1 MLIGKIFLCN
11 LSNPLN
17 PRLYWHLSVNRQI
30 TKLLLLTKCNAPKN
44 KKTDKAFFFA
54 GQKIDSHLLNQS
66 ILKKPNFKNKKVEHI
81 FYILVFCLHYYS
93 N

>member
-66 ILKKPNFKNKKVEHI
+66 ILKNPTSEIKKLSIYFVCWHSAYNI
-81 FYILVFCLHYYS
+81 IQ